1 VPFFQ
6 IEPGMSGHLPLLAL
20 KIEAAEPAATDGF
33 GGRRKAKKAPRDE
46 GKVDDLGPAKL
57 PEMPRRAS
65 MTPPPPGSEEAKSF
79 YYRFRKNL
87 FDLIL
92 DDSPLLLN
100 ALNQSLFDFAESY
113 IPENVTNAEELAR
126 LKEEAQDAAP
136 YATSID
142 VDPGEESNSVVA
154 VVKLKDFCAFG
165 TFLRS
170 MDYRARSSQGYFEAG
185 KNYAI
190 YKALEAVAC
199 SRLLRG
205 TVEIKVAV
213 AATIDDDKDPKKEKL
228 FLYILPESSLFKMD
242 SLTQTVLSVLTS
254 SRLGLKPWLP
264 IELKIN
270 DIRGVL
276 LEKPKDR
283 K

>member
-1 VPFFQ
+1 MLFFK

-46 GKVDDLGPAKL
+46 GKVDDLGPANL

-65 MTPPPPGSEEAKSF
+65 MTPPPPGSEEAKRF
-79 YYRFRKNL
+79 YCKFRKNL

-92 DDSPLLLN
+92 DDSPLILN

-113 IPENVTNAEELAR
+113 VPENVTNAEELAS
-126 LKEEAQDAAP
+126 LKENAQNAAP

-154 VVKLKDFCAFG
+154 VVKLQDFCAFG

-170 MDYRARSSQGYFEAG
+170 MDKRARSSQGYLQAG
-185 KNYAI
+185 KNIAI

-199 SRLLRG
+199 SSLLSG
-205 TVEIKVAV
+205 TVAIKVAV
-213 AATIDDDKDPKKEKL
+213 AVTIDDKDPDKL
-228 FLYILPESSLFKMD
+228 FLYILPESSLFEWD
-242 SLTQTVLSVLTS
+242 YLTQKVLSLLTS
-254 SRLGLKPWLP
+254 SRLGKPWLP
-264 IELKIN
+264 IELNIK
-270 DIRGVL
+270 DIRGL
-276 LEKPKDR
+276 LLKKPKDR
-283 K
+283 E

>member
-1 VPFFQ
+1 MLFFK

-46 GKVDDLGPAKL
+46 GKVDDLGPANL

-65 MTPPPPGSEEAKSF
+65 MTPPPPGSEEAKRF
-79 YYRFRKNL
+79 YYKFRKNL

-92 DDSPLLLN
+92 DDSPLILN

-113 IPENVTNAEELAR
+113 VPENVTNAAELAS
-126 LKEEAQDAAP
+126 LKENAQNAAP

-154 VVKLKDFCAFG
+154 VVKLQDFCAFG

-170 MDYRARSSQGYFEAG
+170 MDKRARSSQGYLQAG
-185 KNYAI
+185 KNIAI

-199 SRLLRG
+199 SSLLSG
-205 TVEIKVAV
+205 TVAIKVAV
-213 AATIDDDKDPKKEKL
+213 AVTIDDKDPDKL
-228 FLYILPESSLFKMD
+228 FLYILPESSLFEWD
-242 SLTQTVLSVLTS
+242 YLTQKVLSLLTS
-254 SRLGLKPWLP
+254 SRLGKPWLP
-264 IELKIN
+264 IELNIK
-270 DIRGVL
+270 DIRGL
-276 LEKPKDR
+276 LLKKPKDR
-283 K
+283 E